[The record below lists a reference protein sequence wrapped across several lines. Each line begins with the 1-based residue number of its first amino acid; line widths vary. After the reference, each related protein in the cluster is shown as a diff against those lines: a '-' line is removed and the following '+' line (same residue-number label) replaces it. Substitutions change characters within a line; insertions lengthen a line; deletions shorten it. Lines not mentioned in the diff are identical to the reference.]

1 MLNASSET
9 TFDVFNRNIVAAF
22 DHSLAHASNRDLI
35 GVQEPNYANA
45 RKKFFRE
52 GCLPRAV
59 AAGDEIDRGEG
70 IAQKSK
76 FVSAS
81 SRNQQAG
88 SLRSPDHYVF
98 A

>member
-45 RKKFFRE
+45 RKKFSRE
-52 GCLPRAV
+52 SCFAGPI
-59 AAGDEIDRGEG
+59 AAGDKVDRGFEG
-70 IAQKSK
+70 
-76 FVSAS
+76 
-81 SRNQQAG
+81 G
-88 SLRSPDHYVF
+88 H
-98 A
+98 